1 MGLCAAQ
8 QQLFTV
14 QLAIVQ
20 KIYRNLIKKVS
31 QKAIHSGIWWWFL
44 TLHWILHNNF
54 ARRQNQLWDGCSH
67 ICFHTRERGLCTELQ
82 SIIRLSEK
90 ISKISKVIHTEMSGF
105 VDKFTWIG
113 CHCVNFLTI
122 KEFYC
127 IEVYKTVNSEEVLED
142 FSILNSRTLHDLYL
156 WSLSQ
161 TWNGHTTVFPFP
173 QWHLA
178 TTTTQK
184 A

>member
-1 MGLCAAQ
+1 M
-8 QQLFTV
+8 
-14 QLAIVQ
+14 
-20 KIYRNLIKKVS
+20 
-31 QKAIHSGIWWWFL
+31 
-44 TLHWILHNNF
+44 
-54 ARRQNQLWDGCSH
+54 
-67 ICFHTRERGLCTELQ
+67 CTELQ

-105 VDKFTWIG
+105 VHKFTWIG
-113 CHCVNFLTI
+113 CHCVNVLTI

-161 TWNGHTTVFPFP
+161 T
-173 QWHLA
+173 
-178 TTTTQK
+178 
-184 A
+184 